1 MEENGNV
8 KVSPEGLSIKGS
20 EITKEITTI
29 KEALDDIEATRQ
41 TLLGW
46 VSQNKD
52 RFDSKMAKSLPKMY
66 EIIDVIESFG
76 NVAIN
81 TSEKT
86 INIERKIEASID
98 DTIA

>member
-8 KVSPEGLSIKGS
+8 KVSPEGLSIKG
-20 EITKEITTI
+20 KEITGCIATI
-29 KEALDDIEATRQ
+29 KEALEDIETARQ

-66 EIIDVIESFG
+66 EMIDAIESFG

-86 INIERKIEASID
+86 ISIEKKIEAGIND
-98 DTIA
+98 NIA